1 MSTVPVL
8 VRLLRGAAA
17 GAVATVPMS
26 AVMLGA
32 GKLGLMGEQPPEAIT
47 KEAVADATGVEP
59 DGATSDALASL
70 AHLAFG
76 AGSGV
81 LHAAL
86 PRSDRLPEPV
96 TGMALALA
104 IWAASYRGWV
114 PKIGALPHAD
124 HDRNDRVAV
133 MIGAHLLFGAAL
145 GALEQ
150 RWSR

>member
-1 MSTVPVL
+1 MSPTHVL
-8 VRLLRGAAA
+8 LRLLRGAAA
-17 GAVATVPMS
+17 GAVATAPMS

-47 KEAVADATGVEP
+47 KEAVAEATGTELE
-59 DGATSDALASL
+59 GAASDALASL

-86 PRSDRLPEPV
+86 PKSDRVPAPV
-96 TGMALALA
+96 SGMALALT
-104 IWAASYRGWV
+104 IWSASYQGWV
-114 PKIGALPHAD
+114 PKFGALPHAD
-124 HDRNDRVAV
+124 RDRNDRVAV
-133 MIGAHLLFGAAL
+133 MIGAHLLFGAVL
-145 GALEQ
+145 GSLEQ